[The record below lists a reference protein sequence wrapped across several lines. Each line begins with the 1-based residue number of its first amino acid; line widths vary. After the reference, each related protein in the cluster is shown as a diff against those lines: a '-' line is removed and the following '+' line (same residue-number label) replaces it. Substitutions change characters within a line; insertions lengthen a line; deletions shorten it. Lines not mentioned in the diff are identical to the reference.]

1 MYLTIAKW
9 VGGAL
14 LGLMVAW
21 IVYAGLIRPTT
32 KPPVT
37 TTQKADN
44 IINYNNYPRISFGCA
59 RFNVYEKKL
68 EDKIIS
74 DPDSID
80 SRSNPLPNGG
90 K

>member
-1 MYLTIAKW
+1 MPYLTIAKW

-14 LGLMVAW
+14 LGLMVGW

-32 KPPVT
+32 KPPTT

-59 RFNVYEKKL
+59 SWKVYEKQK
-68 EDKIIS
+68 DITPNINSVNPIS
-74 DPDSID
+74 NS
-80 SRSNPLPNGG
+80 L
-90 K
+90 